1 MDDGLVELWRPDVKN
16 PVHSCG
22 GVVGVGYRDP
32 RFGGGVDIRIFDF
45 VGSGDYN
52 DSGIGKQLYER
63 ETI

>member
-1 MDDGLVELWRPDVKN
+1 M
-16 PVHSCG
+16 HSCG

-52 DSGIGKQLYER
+52 DSGIGKERYER